1 MWAIWILFAI
11 GSVAGYFTVARDVQD
26 TVQVQARAEDLA
38 MNMGVYRAALVRYVA
53 AHPGVNGVVQDSSIG
68 LPSWYVRHPLWSN
81 HVAGGKITVYASAIP
96 PVNITREIVR
106 LSQNSMLAGEANAG
120 AGTLHSPIFGDTN
133 IPLPSI
139 VPDRAP
145 VWIATIN

>member
-11 GSVAGYFTVARDVQD
+11 GSVAGYFTVARDVQG
-26 TVQVQARAEDLA
+26 TTSVQARADDLA
-38 MNMGVYRAALVRYVA
+38 MNMGVYRAALVRYVT

-81 HVAGGKITVYASAIP
+81 YVAGGTITVYANATP
-96 PVNITREIVR
+96 PVNITKEVVR
-106 LSQNSMLAGEANAG
+106 LSHNSVFAGEANAIT
-120 AGTLHSPIFGDTN
+120 GTLHSPVYGDTN
-133 IPLPSI
+133 IPLPGV